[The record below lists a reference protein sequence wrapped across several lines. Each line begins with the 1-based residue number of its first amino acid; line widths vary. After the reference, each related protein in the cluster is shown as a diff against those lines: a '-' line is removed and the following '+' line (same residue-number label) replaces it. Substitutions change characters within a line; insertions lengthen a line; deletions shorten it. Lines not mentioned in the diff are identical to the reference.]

1 VTTLEPEGAYV
12 RITMADLHRALT
24 RVESEVLR
32 IALMVEAQRNQT
44 LDHEGRLRLVEERR
58 LPLPLVPVVSALV
71 ALSGVAVAV
80 LALVNR

>member
-12 RITMADLHRALT
+12 RITMVDLHRALT
-24 RVESEVLR
+24 RVENEVLR